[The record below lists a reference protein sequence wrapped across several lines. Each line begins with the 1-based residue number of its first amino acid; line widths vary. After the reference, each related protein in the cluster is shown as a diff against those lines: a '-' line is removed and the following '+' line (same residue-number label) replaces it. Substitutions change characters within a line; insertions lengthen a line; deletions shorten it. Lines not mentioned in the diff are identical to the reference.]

1 MEIDIGAI
9 IILAIVFFSLIATT
23 IVYYYKYTNLLN
35 KNLLNKNLLNK
46 ELNLIKLQSLMNFKV
61 FKPAPDNKDAK
72 LIMPVS
78 EFLDLYN
85 YVDNQ
90 TS

>member
-9 IILAIVFFSLIATT
+9 IILAIAFVCLINSS
-23 IVYYYKYTNLLN
+23 IYYYKYTNLLN
-35 KNLLNKNLLNK
+35 TEIRLYK
-46 ELNLIKLQSLMNFKV
+46 ELNLKKLQSLMNFKV
-61 FKPAPDNKDAK
+61 FKPNTDGKYER

-85 YVDNQ
+85 YVDNK

>member
-23 IVYYYKYTNLLN
+23 IVYYYKYT
-35 KNLLNKNLLNK
+35 NLLNKNLLNK

>member
-9 IILAIVFFSLIATT
+9 IILDIVFVCLIAST
-23 IVYYYKYTNLLN
+23 IVSYYKYTNLLN
-35 KNLLNKNLLNK
+35 TEIRLYK
-46 ELNLIKLQSLMNFKV
+46 ELNLIKLQSLMNFSV
-61 FKPAPDNKDAK
+61 FKPNTDGKYER

-85 YVDNQ
+85 YVDNKA
-90 TS
+90 S